1 MNSAFL
7 LSRVLLHFNGDSS
20 KLPLN
25 LSAIAFTP
33 DGSLWLGS
41 DEQNLLGSEELNTL
55 ERLSLREPQVFAN
68 QTSFAIRD
76 FLPIHDDAGE
86 IDIEGLDYSSPYL
99 WLTGSHSSKRKKPK
113 GKASEKDFD
122 RLTKVKTE
130 PNRYLIA
137 RIPVA
142 EGQLYRSCCAPES
155 DQLLTAAFLK
165 LTDEGNELTEAL
177 KEDPHLGEI
186 LKSGLPSKENG
197 FDIEGL
203 AAHGNKLFLGLRGP
217 VLRGWAVILEIELEE
232 LEPSVLTLKPVGK
245 KKSLYRKHFLDLD
258 GLGIRELFL
267 QNQDLL
273 VMAGPTMDLAGTL
286 RLYRFK
292 DALGC
297 SADSLCSQSLDQLTI
312 EFDLPYSATGDK
324 AEGMALFPC
333 VGQASALMIV
343 YDSPNTDR
351 LVGGNAV
358 FADVFSLSSSKE

>member
-7 LSRVLLHFNGDSS
+7 LSRLLLHFNGDSS

-25 LSAIAFTP
+25 LSAIALTP

-41 DEQNLLGSEELNTL
+41 DEQNSIGSEELNTL
-55 ERLSLREPQVFAN
+55 ERLSLGEPQVFAN

-76 FLPIHDDAGE
+76 FLPIHDEAGE

-113 GKASEKDFD
+113 GKTPEKDFE
-122 RLTKVKTE
+122 RLTKVKSE

-142 EGQLYRSCCAPES
+142 EGQLYRSCASKSNEP
-155 DQLLTAAFLK
+155 LTAAFLK

-203 AAHGNKLFLGLRGP
+203 AAYGSKLFLGLRGP
-217 VLRGWAVILEIELEE
+217 VLRGWAVVLEIELEE
-232 LEPSVLTLKPVGK
+232 LEPGVLTLKPVGK
-245 KKSLYRKHFLDLD
+245 KNSLYRKHFLDLD
-258 GLGIRELFL
+258 GLGIREMVR

-273 VMAGPTMDLAGTL
+273 ILAGPTMDLAGTL

-292 DALGC
+292 DALER
-297 SADSLCSQSLDQLTI
+297 STDSLCSQSPDQLTI

-324 AEGMALFPC
+324 AEGMTLFPC
-333 VGQASALMIV
+333 VGQASALMVV
-343 YDSPNTDR
+343 YDAPDANR
-351 LVGGNAV
+351 LVGANSV
-358 FADVFSLSSSKE
+358 FADVFKLSDPEG